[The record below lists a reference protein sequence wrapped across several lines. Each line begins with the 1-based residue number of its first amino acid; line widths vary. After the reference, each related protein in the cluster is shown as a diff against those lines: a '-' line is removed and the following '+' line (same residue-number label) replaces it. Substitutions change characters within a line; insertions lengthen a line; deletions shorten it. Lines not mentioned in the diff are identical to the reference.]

1 MFPYTYFNDSI
12 VELSEAKLHI
22 SDLGIQRGYAI
33 FDYFAVKGGKI
44 QWKDDYFERFYN
56 SANLADL
63 DVPLDKTQLES
74 VIKELV
80 ERNQSPDSYI
90 KVLLTGGH
98 ADDSFNYDSSKLS
111 ILNYERQPRD
121 MSLYENGVNLISA
134 YYQRSIPEIK
144 TTDYFMSASLHRKR
158 KEFNAVDVLYYMDG
172 IVTEASRAN
181 FYIIRDDE
189 IFTTETDVLP
199 GVTRKNFINKIDK
212 HYLVNQQNVYLE
224 DVWDAD
230 GAFISSTT
238 KGVMPV
244 VNIDG
249 TAIGGGKVGDVM
261 QDIMSIFNPL
271 T

>member
-1 MFPYTYFNDSI
+1 
-12 VELSEAKLHI
+12 
-22 SDLGIQRGYAI
+22 
-33 FDYFAVKGGKI
+33 
-44 QWKDDYFERFYN
+44 
-56 SANLADL
+56 
-63 DVPLDKTQLES
+63 
-74 VIKELV
+74 
-80 ERNQSPDSYI
+80 
-90 KVLLTGGH
+90 
-98 ADDSFNYDSSKLS
+98 
-111 ILNYERQPRD
+111 
-121 MSLYENGVNLISA
+121 
-134 YYQRSIPEIK
+134 
-144 TTDYFMSASLHRKR
+144 
-158 KEFNAVDVLYYMDG
+158 VDVLYYMDG

-249 TAIGGGKVGDVM
+249 TAIGGGKVGDVL